1 MGELQSLVNLPEDF
15 DGRVRLF
22 PLPGLVLFPH
32 VLQPL
37 HIFEPRYC
45 DLLEASLASDRLI
58 AMATLAAGW
67 EANYAAR
74 PAIETPVCIGRILMH
89 ARAEEGH
96 NILLLGLKRGVIR
109 RELPAEQ
116 TYRMAEIDLVEDFY
130 SPHRDAERE
139 ILKQSLL
146 DRFEKFVTQV
156 PLVRENLKQLAD
168 QLLPLGPVT
177 DLAAFATPLSVDEKL
192 RLLANGDVDHR
203 AETLIRALE
212 SKPNPSAGAALM
224 EQMKKSTRGPSAEFP
239 PPFSLN

>member
-1 MGELQSLVNLPEDF
+1 MNLPDNF

-45 DLLEASLASDRLI
+45 DMLEDALANDRLI
-58 AMATLAAGW
+58 TMATLAEGW
-67 EANYAAR
+67 EANYAGR
-74 PAIETPVCIGRILMH
+74 PSLETPVCVGRVLMH

-96 NILLLGLKRGVIR
+96 NILLLGLRRGMIEREFEPHHSFRTAQVRVI
-109 RELPAEQ
+109 
-116 TYRMAEIDLVEDFY
+116 DDFY
-130 SPHRDAERE
+130 EPGQDARRDQ
-139 ILKQSLL
+139 LKHDLL
-146 DRFEKFVTQV
+146 DRFQKFVTQV

-177 DLAAFATPLSVDEKL
+177 DLAAFATPLSIADKL
-192 RLLANGDVDHR
+192 RLLADGDVDRR
-203 AETLIRALE
+203 AQTLIQALE
-212 SKPNPSAGAALM
+212 ESVQTGSAESLM
-224 EQMKKSTRGPSAEFP
+224 DQLKRVPRGSSGEFP